1 MGTVE
6 LIYTIIT
13 TTLAVLCYYRDFYT
27 IFGFIMPK
35 KKYPEAKNFHKFGI
49 IISARNECRVI
60 GKLVESLK
68 KQDYPS
74 DLITVFVIA
83 DNCTDNT
90 AEVARNAGAVV
101 YERFDNINIGK
112 GHALSWF
119 HKILFSEYVDEKGDS
134 IFDAFMIFDADNLVS
149 KNYVHEMN
157 KVLDAGYKVCR
168 GYFNTKNFNDNWFSA
183 SYGIHF
189 YRSNMQL
196 HRSRNWL
203 GLSTTI
209 NGPGYYFTSDLIKDG
224 WPTSTITEDI
234 DLSMTFVKR
243 GIRIA
248 FCEDA
253 EFYDEQP
260 TKIRQGLRQRLRWA
274 KGYLQNFK
282 KHFLGLVGGMFNY
295 KKGFANCVSCYDMAM
310 QVFPRGL
317 VNFLLRYAFRFLLI
331 LGVVIGFVENTILAL
346 LISWGLSILQ
356 SWGTTI
362 LSAFMVMIREHKHI
376 KTSFFKAIWFAFMFP
391 TFDRLWK
398 WSCLIA
404 LFKKVEWK
412 PIEHKISLDIE
423 DVSKNKV
430 EIINDEGKIQG

>member
-1 MGTVE
+1 MTIVQA
-6 LIYTIIT
+6 IYSVIV

-27 IFGFIMPK
+27 IFGFFMPK
-35 KKYPEAKNFHKFGI
+35 KKYPEAKNFHKFGV
-49 IISARNECRVI
+49 IISARNESRVI

-68 KQDYPS
+68 NQNYPAE
-74 DLITVFVIA
+74 LITVFVIA

-90 AEVARNAGAVV
+90 AEVARNAGAEV
-101 YERFDNINIGK
+101 YERFDTQNIGK

-119 HKILFSEYVDEKGDS
+119 HKILFSKYVKENGDS
-134 IFDAFMIFDADNLVS
+134 IFDALMIFDADNLVS
-149 KNYVHEMN
+149 PNYIREMN

-189 YRSNMQL
+189 YRSNMNL
-196 HRSRNWL
+196 HRARNWL

-209 NGPGYYFTSDLIKDG
+209 NGPGYYFTPDLIKDG
-224 WPTSTITEDI
+224 WPTNTITEDI
-234 DLSMTFVKR
+234 DLSMTFVKK
-243 GIRIA
+243 GVRIA

-282 KHFLGLVGGMFNY
+282 KHFCSLIANMF
-295 KKGFANCVSCYDMAM
+295 KFKRGVRKCASCYDMAI

-317 VNFLLRYAFRFLLI
+317 IKHVLKYIYRFVLLFAAVSCWTKDTPSALFL
-331 LGVVIGFVENTILAL
+331 T
-346 LISWGLSILQ
+346 WGLSVVE
-356 SWGTTI
+356 SWLTT
-362 LSAFMVMIREHKHI
+362 SAGALLVLFRERKHV
-376 KTSFFKAIWFAFMFP
+376 KTTFFRAIWYALMFP
-391 TFDRLWK
+391 TFDRAWK
-398 WSCLIA
+398 WLCIVA

-412 PIEHKISLDIE
+412 PIEHKIGIGLE
-423 DVSKNKV
+423 NVNTKRKA
-430 EIINDEGKIQG
+430 

>member
-1 MGTVE
+1 MSTVQ
-6 LIYTIIT
+6 LIYAAIIS
-13 TTLAVLCYYRDFYT
+13 TLAVMCYYREFYLW
-27 IFGFIMPK
+27 FGFFMPK
-35 KKYPEAKNFHKFGI
+35 KKYPEAKKQHSFGV
-49 IISARNECRVI
+49 IISARNENRVI

-68 KQDYPS
+68 RQNYPAE
-74 DLITVFVIA
+74 LITVFVIA

-90 AEVARNAGAVV
+90 AEVARNAGAEV
-101 YERFDNINIGK
+101 YERFDNKNIGK

-119 HKILFSEYVDEKGDS
+119 HKILFSKYADGEGNC
-134 IFDAFMIFDADNLVS
+134 IFDALMVFDADNLVS
-149 KNYVHEMN
+149 PNYIKEMN

-209 NGPGYYFTSDLIKDG
+209 NGPGYYFTPDLVKDG
-224 WPTSTITEDI
+224 WPTKTITEDI
-234 DLSMTFVKR
+234 DLSMNFVKK
-243 GIRIA
+243 GVRIA

-260 TKIRQGLRQRLRWA
+260 TKIKQGLRQRLRWA

-282 KHFLGLVGGMFNY
+282 LHFLGLICGIFKFKRGIT
-295 KKGFANCVSCYDMAM
+295 KCASCYDMAM

-317 VNFLLRYAFRFLLI
+317 LKHVLKYIFRFTLI
-331 LGVVIGFVENTILAL
+331 FACVSGFVKGTVPALFITWGIEVAKSWLSTCFEAIL
-346 LISWGLSILQ
+346 
-356 SWGTTI
+356 
-362 LSAFMVMIREHKHI
+362 VMIRERKHI
-376 KTSFFKAIWFAFMFP
+376 KTTFFKAIWFILMFP

-398 WSCLIA
+398 WSCLVA

-412 PIEHKISLDIE
+412 PIEHKISIDIE
-423 DVSKNKV
+423 QVNTK
-430 EIINDEGKIQG
+430 